1 MKKIMFLAAAA
12 MILGA
17 CEQEKFANKTIES
30 AEGFIELTATHEAVT
45 SAAEEV
51 PVRTTLEEAGA
62 VNWAAGDQIKLV
74 WNGGD
79 ATSDALA
86 QAGAS
91 ATFSFSATPGEG
103 NVYAVYPAAIVS
115 SYDGTDFKVTV
126 PAIQDGSFA
135 SAAIEVAE
143 ISGSSISFKNLGSI
157 IKLTVTE
164 PAVRSIVIGNY
175 NLKNA
180 IVGTVP
186 VTFTDGIPAA
196 GKVTDG
202 STELILNVPGP
213 GTYYAATLPVQMG
226 NGFYVEF
233 FDAENGAGK
242 MLDKTLSLKDFNPGR
257 SGMLNIGTIIDTE
270 VLADWYFNSP
280 AAATMMTNWCSGTL
294 DDNAVVTLT
303 DKVGDTGQYILS
315 KDLKS
320 KMVFTQ
326 VDKTSI
332 GTWADLALFST
343 GQPGF
348 NKIWLGDA
356 FEFDVDNEN
365 VLPVNTNLRMCF
377 ILRLPKGQLGGFTV
391 EYYSGN
397 TWYTLDDPAHPLEF
411 KTVSEVE
418 YSYNILKTGNNNQDL
433 ITFNFPLKHE
443 IPAHGLKIRIRASVP
458 YTCEGKALAA
468 PANAKSRFRG
478 ENNAGCPSP
487 LIEIVK

>member
-1 MKKIMFLAAAA
+1 MAAAA
-12 MILGA
+12 LILGA
-17 CEQEKFANKTIES
+17 CSQEEFANKTIES
-30 AEGFIELTATHEAVT
+30 GEGIIELTATHEAVI
-45 SAAEEV
+45 SAAEEA

-62 VNWAAGDQIKLV
+62 VNWAAGDQVKLV
-74 WNGGD
+74 WNGAD
-79 ATSDALA
+79 ATSAALA
-86 QAGAS
+86 EAGAS
-91 ATFSFSATPGEG
+91 ATFTFTATPGEG
-103 NVYAVYPAAIVS
+103 NVYAVYPAAIAAT
-115 SYDGTDFKVTV
+115 YDGTDFKVTV
-126 PAIQDGSFA
+126 PAIQDGTFA
-135 SAAIEVAE
+135 SAAIEVATVADGA
-143 ISGSSISFKNLGSI
+143 IAFKNLGSI

-164 PAVRSIVIGNY
+164 PNVRSIVIGNY

-186 VTFTDGIPAA
+186 VTFEEGLPKTGSVADGATE
-196 GKVTDG
+196 VT
-202 STELILNVPGP
+202 INVPGP

-226 NGFYVEF
+226 HGLHVEF
-233 FDAENGAGK
+233 FDAENGAGH
-242 MLDKTLSLKDFNPGR
+242 MLDKTLTLKDFNPGR
-257 SGMLNIGTIIDTE
+257 SGMKNLGTIIDTE

-280 AAATMMTNWCSGTL
+280 AAATTMTHWCDGTL
-294 DDNAVVTLT
+294 DDNRVVTLT
-303 DKVGDTGQYILS
+303 DLVGDTGQYILS

-332 GTWADLALFST
+332 STWADLALFST

-365 VLPVNTNLRMCF
+365 VLPVNTNLRMYF
-377 ILRLPKGQLGGFTV
+377 ILRLPKGQLGGYTV
-391 EYYSGN
+391 EYFAADA
-397 TWYTLDDPAHPLEF
+397 WHPLDDPAHPVET

-418 YSYNILKTGNNNQDL
+418 YSYNILKTGNNDQSL

-443 IPAHGLKIRIRASVP
+443 IAAHGLKIRIRASVP

-468 PANAKSRFRG
+468 PANAKARFRG
-478 ENNAGCPSP
+478 ENNSGCPSP